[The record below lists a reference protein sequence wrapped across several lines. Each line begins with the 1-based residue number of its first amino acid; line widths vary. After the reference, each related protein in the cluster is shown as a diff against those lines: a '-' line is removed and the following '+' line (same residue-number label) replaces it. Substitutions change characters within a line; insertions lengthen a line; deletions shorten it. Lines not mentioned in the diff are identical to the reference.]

1 MTARNLTHG
10 RSFTRAYGSWSV
22 MLKRCLTPAALK
34 FPDYGGRGIT
44 VCERWLSFE
53 NFLADMGAPPAGT
66 TIDRID
72 NDGPYEPANCR
83 WATSEQQ
90 ARNRS
95 DSRLLTHDGTSLPL
109 CDWAKRVG
117 LHRTT
122 IAARLGKL
130 GWPVERALTERPR

>member
-1 MTARNLTHG
+1 MTERNLKHG

-22 MLKRCLTPAALK
+22 MLKRCLTPSAEKYPA
-34 FPDYGGRGIT
+34 YGGRGIA

-53 NFLADMGAPPAGT
+53 NFVADMGKPPVGM

-83 WATSEQQ
+83 WATAKQQ
-90 ARNRS
+90 SRNSRRNRW
-95 DSRLLTHDGTSLPL
+95 LTHDGISLPL
-109 CDWAKRVG
+109 CDWAQRVG

-122 IAARLGKL
+122 IAARLGL
-130 GWPVERALTERPR
+130 GWPVARALTERPR